1 MRTTSLSLS
10 LSLCTRVC
18 VSLLPPTSFQCIYYF
33 EREGRSQKTRK
44 EKEKKILKEE
54 IDARERDDWWCKIRC
69 WK

>member
-1 MRTTSLSLS
+1 
-10 LSLCTRVC
+10 VC

-44 EKEKKILKEE
+44 EIEKKILKEE